1 MVSIIEIAGAIIAI
15 LVVALLIFLI
25 AKFLIN
31 RRKKSIKYPKDTV
44 ILHQFPRGLRAP
56 SVSSFSLKLETWYL
70 CLCVFFNFNHNLL
83 GIFIS

>member
-1 MVSIIEIAGAIIAI
+1 MATIIEVVGFIILAI

-25 AKFLIN
+25 FLIAKFLIS
-31 RRKKSIKYPKDTV
+31 RRKKAIKYPKDTV

-70 CLCVFFNFNHNLL
+70 
-83 GIFIS
+83 